1 MVLKKKRRVFRLYIN
16 LSLSLF
22 FSLSLRYRKSPQSL
36 SKKKKKKNLII
47 KERSI
52 LREEWR
58 RIFCERMLSKGNRNR
73 ESISFWNF
81 LKASSRWW
89 SRKRKT
95 RSAIKRDVSTTIVW
109 ARCFIDTG
117 LSLEGTRVII
127 RDRNAIPLDSVI
139 LSAYLGPLH
148 RYSSFAIKDP
158 MNDWHAFA
166 R

>member
-1 MVLKKKRRVFRLYIN
+1 MVLKKKKTGFSLVYKS

-22 FSLSLRYRKSPQSL
+22 LTL
-36 SKKKKKKNLII
+36 SKISKISSISFQKKKKNLII

-109 ARCFIDTG
+109 ARCFIDAG

>member
-36 SKKKKKKNLII
+36 SKKKKKNLII

-109 ARCFIDTG
+109 ARCFIDAG